1 MADDSYLRLP
11 QLVNN
16 PKTDTRGLLGISRS
30 FFLDQVKKG
39 IFPQPIK
46 LSPRVAVWRRSEIE
60 ALIAAK
66 K

>member
-1 MADDSYLRLP
+1 MADTYLRLP
-11 QLVNN
+11 QIVSD
-16 PKTDTRGLLGISRS
+16 PKRGTIGLLAISRS